1 VIVVPLLSI
10 TRMSNRK
17 ILALQKELHDRRE
30 QEFDTFVTSLEYL
43 PELMESW
50 TSLQDISSRVKAD
63 EE

>member
-1 VIVVPLLSI
+1 
-10 TRMSNRK
+10 MSNRK

>member
-1 VIVVPLLSI
+1 MIVVPLLSI